1 MPRKSYKFHYLYKIT
16 NVINNKYYIGIHSTN
31 NLNDGY
37 FGSGVKIRNSVRYY
51 GKESHI
57 KEVLEYFEDRESLV
71 NREIEIVNIDLIDD
85 PLCMNVMRGG
95 GLINEKHMKQFSEKG
110 GKAFKEKLTNDPEFN
125 KQFSM
130 MQSDKM
136 KDLHKNGKI
145 KYDTFTGKKHKSE
158 TIEKMKESQKGKH
171 EGKRNSQFGTIWITN
186 GTENRKIKKDDMI
199 PENWKRGRK

>member
-1 MPRKSYKFHYLYKIT
+1 
-16 NVINNKYYIGIHSTN
+16 
-31 NLNDGY
+31 
-37 FGSGVKIRNSVRYY
+37 
-51 GKESHI
+51 
-57 KEVLEYFEDRESLV
+57 
-71 NREIEIVNIDLIDD
+71 
-85 PLCMNVMRGG
+85 
-95 GLINEKHMKQFSEKG
+95 MKQFSEKG